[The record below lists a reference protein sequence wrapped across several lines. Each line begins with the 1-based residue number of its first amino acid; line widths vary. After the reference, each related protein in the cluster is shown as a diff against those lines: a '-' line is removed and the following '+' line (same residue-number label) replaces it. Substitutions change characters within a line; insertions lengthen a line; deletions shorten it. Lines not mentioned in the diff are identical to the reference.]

1 MFTQRDAATVDPI
14 RSPIAPLTVAIFG
27 ASGTAGDGV
36 LKASLASPMIGKI
49 YVITRRITSRMEEGL
64 SSGKLELMQ
73 HRDYL
78 DYSALIEKINNVD
91 AVYWAIGIS
100 SLGADEKTYGM
111 IHVDFPTQ
119 FLTELIR
126 VSTNPDTSFHF
137 ISSSDISEQSS
148 TMWVREKIRAEKT
161 LFSLAQNSNLR
172 VLAYRPDYIGPTID
186 EAHLGQHLL
195 YWFFKPVGAAVR
207 ATQIGQAM
215 IDVTLRGSE
224 FENGSKLSTGKIIA
238 HSKAYEKTGSKF
250 NSK

>member
-1 MFTQRDAATVDPI
+1 LLTQRDAATVDPI
-14 RSPIAPLTVAIFG
+14 RLPIAPLTVAIFG

-100 SLGADEKTYGM
+100 SLGADQKTYGM
-111 IHVDFPTQ
+111 IHVDFPAQ

-126 VSTNPDTSFHF
+126 VSAKPDISFHF